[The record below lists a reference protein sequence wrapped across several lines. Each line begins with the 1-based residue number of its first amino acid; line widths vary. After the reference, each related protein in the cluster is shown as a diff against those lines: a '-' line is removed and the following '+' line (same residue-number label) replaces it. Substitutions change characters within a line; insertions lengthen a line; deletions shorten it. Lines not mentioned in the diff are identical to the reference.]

1 MKLGDQARVWWF
13 IEQTRHSV
21 DLCLGSLRKILL
33 QQAIGVLIGS
43 TRRKMVER
51 LACEEAS

>member
-1 MKLGDQARVWWF
+1 VWWF